1 MRADERMGYNAPM
14 KRTVKNKATRF
25 LLVGLGI
32 LGGGVATARFLAKR
46 GALRVTDLRTKEV
59 LKDSLASL
67 PEGTKTTIGTHV
79 ESDFAWADVVVAN
92 PAVPRGGE
100 WIRKAEL
107 MGKRIVTDFTLFLE
121 NIGRRDYV
129 AITGTRGKTTTSL
142 WVNAL
147 IPGSIVGGN
156 IPGKGPLS
164 LLRKKGEPFV
174 LEMSSFQLEY
184 VTRGLKAP
192 RVAVITNL
200 YVDHLNRH
208 GTMEGYAA
216 AKAGIF
222 INQTVP
228 DALILNADDEWA
240 SWFAAQEGGGR
251 TYYISVKRLPRG
263 DEGLF
268 MNSGRFVFREEGTE
282 TILPMKPLQADFEN
296 HNLMAAA
303 LAAFLYRRM
312 KRETSARIWKD
323 IAQRIR
329 HLPSAP
335 MRREVIYKSRTR
347 EVVNDSAGTS
357 PDATIALLSAY
368 PKAKKAALVLIAGGT
383 DKQLVYD
390 EWARMVKKR
399 VSVKN
404 LYLLRGSATEKMV
417 LALRAEGVD
426 AGSRVYESLEDIVE
440 DLESRKDV
448 KLVLFSPGAASFEKF
463 KNEFDRGRTFVRL
476 AKRLHP

>member
-1 MRADERMGYNAPM
+1 MGYNAPM
-14 KRTVKNKATRF
+14 KRVVKKRAPRF

-46 GALRVTDLRTKEV
+46 GALRVTDLRSREI
-59 LKDSLASL
+59 LKDSLADL
-67 PEGTKTTIGTHV
+67 PQGTAVTIGKHS
-79 ESDFAWADVVVAN
+79 EADFAWADTVVAN

-100 WIRKAEL
+100 WIKKAEA
-107 MGKRIVTDFTLFLE
+107 MGKRIATDFTLFLE
-121 NIGRRDYV
+121 NIVRRDYV
-129 AITGTRGKTTTSL
+129 AVTGTRGKTTTSL

-147 IPGSIVGGN
+147 IPGSVLGGN

-164 LLRKKGEPFV
+164 LVGKKGDPFV

-184 VTRGLKAP
+184 VTKGLKAP

-216 AKAGIF
+216 AKAGVF
-222 INQTVP
+222 MNQAAP
-228 DALILNADDEWA
+228 DALVLNADDEWA
-240 SWFAAQEGGGR
+240 GWFASQEGAGR
-251 TYYISVKRLPRG
+251 TYYISVKRLPRA
-263 DEGLF
+263 DDGLF
-268 MNSGRFVFREEGTE
+268 MNGGRFVFREDGKE
-282 TILPMKPLQADFEN
+282 TVLPMKPLLADFLN

-312 KRETSARIWKD
+312 KGESAALIWKD

-329 HLPSAP
+329 LLPSAP
-335 MRREVIYKSRTR
+335 MRREVIHKSRR
-347 EVVNDSAGTS
+347 LEVVNDSAGTS
-357 PDATIALLSAY
+357 PDATTALLSAY
-368 PKAKKAALVLIAGGT
+368 PKAQKAALALIAGGT

-390 EWARMVKKR
+390 EWARAVKKR

-417 LALRAEGVD
+417 QALRAENVD
-426 AGSRVYESLEDIVE
+426 TESCVYESLEDIVE
-440 DLESRKDV
+440 ALKGRKDV
-448 KLVLFSPGAASFEKF
+448 QLVLFSPGAASFEKF
-463 KNEFDRGRTFVRL
+463 KNEFDRGRTFTRL
-476 AKRLHP
+476 ARRLYS